1 METCVLIPQEF
12 SLVLS
17 SPPGSPRDD
26 RLDAL
31 DGVYLKN
38 HNNNDV
44 LKGHREP
51 VSVWTNAR
59 IPQGTVV
66 YPFQGTVRLDTLAV
80 YSQLHDA
87 DVRHRFG
94 CYDEITESNRRKVR
108 HCNWVRFLRTVT
120 SYTPE
125 VNLIG
130 TKVKGEPVY
139 EVVRPVPAH
148 TELVAFLLPETSE
161 DLLLLPAVHFLRN
174 TLYRRTM
181 DAILEESPLDL
192 SMALLSRSHGAVQPA
207 GSPSSSASGGEHPD
221 EHKSV
226 SGESLSSCL
235 STSSAA
241 SSASSSS
248 SEDLL
253 LLPDSLAADA
263 ATLMLP
269 ASARP
274 PRITASRPP
283 RPDAASSP
291 TSLGLSIGRRGS
303 GTRVG
308 RGERTLLPCEV
319 CGKSFDR
326 PSLLKRHMRTHT
338 GEKPHVCSVCSKG
351 FSTSSSLNTHRRIH
365 SGEKPHQ
372 CPVCGKRFTAS
383 SNLYY
388 HRMTHVKE
396 KPHKCSLCSKSFPT
410 PGDLKSHQFVHSG
423 SWPFKCHICA
433 RGFSKLTNLKN
444 HLFLHTGDKPHACE
458 ICHKKFALACN
469 LRAHMKTHEGEPHE
483 ECSQCGK
490 VVPAASVAPG
500 GRPLC
505 TPCSLG
511 DSALSPAKDALNSG
525 GDSGSE
531 ESCSASMEYRD

>member
-12 SLVLS
+12 SLVMS
-17 SPPGSPRDD
+17 SPPGSPD
-26 RLDAL
+26 RLDVGL

-44 LKGHREP
+44 LGNRDP

-66 YPFQGTVRLDTLAV
+66 YPFQGTVRLDTLDV
-80 YSQLHDA
+80 HSQLHDA

-94 CYDEITESNRRKVR
+94 CYDEITETNRRKVR
-108 HCNWVRFLRTVT
+108 HCNWVRFLRTV
-120 SYTPE
+120 SAYTPE

-139 EVVRPVPAH
+139 EVVRPVAAH

-161 DLLLLPAVHFLRN
+161 DLLLMPAVHFLRN

-192 SMALLSRSHGAVQPA
+192 SMSLLARGHHGAVQPA
-207 GSPSSSASGGEHPD
+207 GSPSSSASSAMEHAD

-235 STSSAA
+235 STSSVA
-241 SSASSSS
+241 SSASS
-248 SEDLL
+248 EDLL
-253 LLPDSLAADA
+253 HLPDSLAQDA
-263 ATLMLP
+263 ATLLLP
-269 ASARP
+269 AAARP
-274 PRITASRPP
+274 PRVPAPS
-283 RPDAASSP
+283 SSP
-291 TSLGLSIGRRGS
+291 SSSPPGLSMGRSRGN

-469 LRAHMKTHEGEPHE
+469 LRAHMKTHEGEPHD
-483 ECSQCGK
+483 ECTQCGK
-490 VVPAASVAPG
+490 PLPAGRAVLGAARCASCEGP
-500 GRPLC
+500 
-505 TPCSLG
+505 T
-511 DSALSPAKDALNSG
+511 KDALNSG

-531 ESCSASMEYRD
+531 ESCSASVEYRD